1 MGLTLPSGPQIVK
14 FYVTVWQ
21 TTLKKCTKE
30 RVGHFLQYNSSHSV
44 ASSDEGLTLE
54 TAAFHIFH
62 AGNSTFINS
71 FDSCFTLPPTPH
83 YTFPS
88 NWKFALYHKR
98 LFAIATYVW
107 NSTFLRQSEWRSF
120 TLRTYYNLLK
130 PELRIPDF
138 QHFHWLTGHRLS
150 AHIPALPNMVNEPIS
165 K

>member
-1 MGLTLPSGPQIVK
+1 MGLALPSGPQIVK
-14 FYVTVWQ
+14 FYVAVWQ

-83 YTFPS
+83 YSFLS

-107 NSTFLRQSEWRSF
+107 NSTFLRPIRMAQFYSAYVLQF
-120 TLRTYYNLLK
+120 IKTRT
-130 PELRIPDF
+130 PDTRF
-138 QHFHWLTGHRLS
+138 PAFSLAHRTQ
-150 AHIPALPNMVNEPIS
+150 VIS
-165 K
+165 SYTCTTKYGQ